1 MDANKNSSSYLR
13 GFAFIRGSMRVL
25 WRFPLRS
32 GLTILSAALGVAGAV
47 SSINYALGGR
57 QKVTDQL
64 ARLGTNILIVTPR
77 ASRSVGGRA
86 RTGTLVTTL
95 TSEDYASIR
104 REISLFQRSSAYFTR
119 SFLVKAGD
127 LSKNNCVI
135 VGVEPDFM
143 TIKNWNVGEG
153 EVFGAADLRR
163 MARVAVLGS
172 SVAKDLFGT
181 TSPVGQRIQINRVPF
196 VVAGVMSERGQSL
209 DAANEDDQVYIPL
222 TTAMRRL
229 ANLDYYSGILLAVD
243 GWENM
248 DRAAETT
255 RAVLLRRHRSIGK
268 LSEDFEVQNQKQL
281 LDTQLAA
288 SDQLLFFVRWI
299 GLSALS
305 VSGLGVL
312 AIAWIGVRE
321 RTREIGTRR
330 TLGATRADIFLQVVS
345 ESMCLSVL
353 GCLVG
358 LAAATLVTTLL
369 ARWVDQPRV
378 FDQASAWLAV
388 SIAMALNLSFAAVPA
403 RGASRLDP
411 IQALRFE

>member
-1 MDANKNSSSYLR
+1 MFRKLSIIHR
-13 GFAFIRGSMRVL
+13 SMTSL

-32 GLTILSAALGVAGAV
+32 GLTMLSAALGVAGAV

-57 QKVTDQL
+57 QKVVDQL
-64 ARLGTNILIVTPR
+64 ARLGTNVLIVTPQQ
-77 ASRSVGGRA
+77 SRSVGGRA

-95 TSEDYASIR
+95 TPDDYAAIR
-104 REISLFQRSSAYFTR
+104 RDVQLFRRSSAFSTR

-135 VGVEPDFM
+135 AGVEPDYM
-143 TIKNWNVGEG
+143 EIKNWTTREG
-153 EVFGAADLRR
+153 DLFTAADLRR
-163 MARVAVLGS
+163 VARVAVLGS
-172 SVAKDLFGT
+172 SVAKDLFGA
-181 TSPVGQRIQINRVPF
+181 TSPVGERIQINRVPF
-196 VVAGVMSERGQSL
+196 MVVGVMRERGQSL

-222 TTAMRRL
+222 TTAIRRL
-229 ANLDYYSGILLAVD
+229 ANADYYSGILLAVD

-248 DRAAETT
+248 DRAAEAT
-255 RAVLLRRHRSIGK
+255 RAALRQRHRAIGK

-288 SDQLLFFVRWI
+288 SSQLLFFVRWI

-330 TLGATRADIFLQVVS
+330 ALGATRADIFVQVVW
-345 ESMCLSVL
+345 ESMVLSVL
-353 GCLVG
+353 GCAVG
-358 LAAATLVTTLL
+358 LGAATVVSILL
-369 ARWVDQPRV
+369 ARWVNQPGV
-378 FDQASAWLAV
+378 FDQASARLTVTVAT
-388 SIAMALNLSFAAVPA
+388 ALNLSFAAVPA
-403 RGASRLDP
+403 RGAASLDL

>member
-1 MDANKNSSSYLR
+1 M
-13 GFAFIRGSMRVL
+13 
-25 WRFPLRS
+25 RS

-47 SSINYALGGR
+47 SSINFALGGR
-57 QKVTDQL
+57 QKVVEQL
-64 ARLGTNILIVTPR
+64 ARLGTNVLIVTPR

-95 TSEDYASIR
+95 TPDDYASIR
-104 REISLFQRSSAYFTR
+104 RDAKFFQRSSAFSTR

-143 TIKNWNVGEG
+143 AIRAWNTSEG
-153 EVFGAADLRR
+153 DLFSAADLRR

-172 SVAKDLFGT
+172 SVAQDLFGAA
-181 TSPVGQRIQINRVPF
+181 SPVGERIQVNRVPF
-196 VVAGVMSERGQSL
+196 LVVGVMSERGQSL

-222 TTAMRRL
+222 TTAIRRL
-229 ANLDYYSGILLAVD
+229 ANVDYYSGILLAVD

-248 DRAAETT
+248 DQAAAAT
-255 RAVLLRRHRSIGK
+255 RAVLRQRHRSIGK
-268 LSEDFEVQNQKQL
+268 LPEDFEVQNQKQL

-288 SDQLLFFVRWI
+288 SSQLLFFVRWI

-330 TLGATRADIFLQVVS
+330 ALGATRADIFLQVAG
-345 ESMCLSVL
+345 ESMALSML
-353 GCLVG
+353 GCIAG
-358 LAAATLVTTLL
+358 LAVAAVVTTFL
-369 ARWVDQPRV
+369 ARWVNQPRV
-378 FDQASAWLAV
+378 FDQTTARLAISV
-388 SIAMALNLSFAAVPA
+388 AMALNLVFAAIPA
-403 RGASRLDP
+403 RGAARLDP

>member
-1 MDANKNSSSYLR
+1 MDANKKPLAYSR
-13 GFAFIRGSMRVL
+13 AFAFIRGSMRVL
-25 WRFPLRS
+25 WRFPQRS

-57 QKVTDQL
+57 QKVIDQL
-64 ARLGTNILIVTPR
+64 ARLGTNVLIVTPR
-77 ASRSVGGRA
+77 ASRIVGGRA

-95 TSEDYASIR
+95 TPDDYATIR
-104 REISLFQRSSAYFTR
+104 RDVALLQRSSAYSTR

-127 LSKNNCVI
+127 LSRNNCVI
-135 VGVEPDFM
+135 AGVEPDFM
-143 TIKNWNVGEG
+143 TIKNWSVREG
-153 EVFGAADLRR
+153 DVFGAADLRR

-172 SVAKDLFGT
+172 SVANDLFGAA
-181 TSPVGQRIQINRVPF
+181 SPVGQRIQINRVPF
-196 VVAGVMSERGQSL
+196 VVTGVMSERGQSL

-222 TTAMRRL
+222 TTAMHRL
-229 ANLDYYSGILLAVD
+229 SNLDYYSGILLTVG

-248 DRAAETT
+248 DRAAEAA

-268 LSEDFEVQNQKQL
+268 LPEDFEVQNQKQL

-288 SDQLLFFVRWI
+288 ADQLLFFVRWI

-330 TLGATRADIFLQVVS
+330 ALGATSGDIFWQVAF
-345 ESMCLSVL
+345 ESTVLSFW
-353 GCLVG
+353 GCVAG
-358 LAAATLVTTLL
+358 LAAAVLLTTLL
-369 ARWVDQPRV
+369 ARWANQPRV
-378 FDQASAWLAV
+378 FDQASAQLAV
-388 SIAMALNLSFAAVPA
+388 LIAMALNLSFAAVPA